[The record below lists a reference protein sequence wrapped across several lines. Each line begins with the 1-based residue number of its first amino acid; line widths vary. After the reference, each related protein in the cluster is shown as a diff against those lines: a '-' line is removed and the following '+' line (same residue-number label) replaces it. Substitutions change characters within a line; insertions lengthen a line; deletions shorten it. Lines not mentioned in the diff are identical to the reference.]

1 MDGETGVSDGTR
13 TRDHRHH
20 KPGLYQLSYAH
31 HDLRTAPAARG
42 PGGVYRLSAGGE
54 TTFPPYRDA
63 TSVATVS
70 TCSAVG
76 PGTGTNAVPR

>member
-1 MDGETGVSDGTR
+1 MSDGTR

-42 PGGVYRLSAGGE
+42 PGGVYRLSGGGM
-54 TTFPPYRDA
+54 TTVPAYRA
-63 TSVATVS
+63 ETSVAAVS
-70 TCSAVG
+70 TCSPVG
-76 PGTGTNAVPR
+76 PGAATNAVAR